1 MVVPSRLQH
10 TQASDAAGSKNPVG
24 KSDAMYGNPLMDST
38 FPDFGRMWPVTQ
50 GWNNIPLENYN
61 FDLPFQQDYSNNNS
75 FIQNQQNEHPD
86 DDDGID
92 DFYDSEVGKTNE
104 LMNLTPEFKGNT
116 ASVASQIKIST
127 PTKATVNL
135 AKGSATDTKRS
146 AAELRAFLLAKKRPG
161 SATPSAS
168 LASNKDNNDGHVMNG
183 GGQGKTAEERN
194 PPLSGDMKAG
204 PGQTATSVS
213 TDKSLQKPSNA
224 QSLPT
229 QNADI
234 QGLIDEYRA
243 PETVKNP
250 SVPGISMLAPDTLS
264 NGKTNG
270 ANNAAAPKP
279 IATVDPVM
287 SLIKHAGSPGS
298 LESGEIHS
306 DQEAAIKP
314 TGLDQ
319 ANRNAE
325 KVNNE
330 PPKSAEKKISVDN
343 PDRRQKPKTPQIRA
357 EASKQAVAQTKSG
370 PVSLFQSIDPRKST
384 QSNVEHRNV
393 PLAQRITRTQQEDI
407 PSSSP
412 RDLHGDN
419 PHRLDSDGR
428 VDKRD
433 HQHSAKA
440 SSSIT
445 QPRLL
450 SRTTTDERPDHHKH
464 ERKQNEELAALYKR
478 QLAEQNTPSSRT
490 NGDRRTLNELTIKSK
505 NNGVPADDTPTKPVG
520 HHEPASAA
528 SEVVS
533 NNLGSHGLTR
543 LQHEQ
548 MQKLGIDLSPQGLG
562 DLYDFLEYH
571 RFYVEQYRE
580 GFFARQRRLKAL
592 DAEKVALERES
603 LRQFDHFNS
612 MRAQSLAARE
622 CTEPPTPVSVARNAS
637 VETPPVKPMPPPL
650 TLPKRN
656 SNGGVIAISGKDLP
670 DSAVSTTNSTHRT
683 NGVITPR
690 DAPQS
695 SGSNL
700 KRDRPNE
707 EWDLDNSRKVA
718 RVDSDLRSN
727 GKDLPITT
735 FVEGADHRL
744 LAVEALAPVDEPLTL
759 VTQPLETTVIGLIE
773 TVAIAA
779 QVWMKSDGTPQA
791 LFAITVIGP
800 AISRLTVQTSVG
812 TAAANTVHLDH
823 SDHPTMKRAMPGRS
837 PRIPLII
844 ILWYRT
850 EAIEAGTGVNL
861 DILTEAF
868 NTCRNVI
875 LVFSVNN
882 SRAFQGYARM
892 LSLPSPSIPA
902 PSWQS
907 ALLWDSTDPFRIEWI
922 TVKETR
928 FHKVGHLKNECNE
941 GQAVLVGRDGQEIEE
956 GCGRA
961 LCRVIDG
968 VEG

>member
-183 GGQGKTAEERN
+183 GGQGKTAEERK

-250 SVPGISMLAPDTLS
+250 SVPGISMLAPDTLL

-357 EASKQAVAQTKSG
+357 EASKQAAAQTKSG

-445 QPRLL
+445 QPRLP

-478 QLAEQNTPSSRT
+478 QLAEQNIPSPRT
-490 NGDRRTLNELTIKSK
+490 NGDRRTLNELTNKSK

-548 MQKLGIDLSPQGLG
+548 IQKLGIDLSPQGLG

-707 EWDLDNSRKVA
+707 EWDLDSSRKVA

-727 GKDLPITT
+727 GKGQDISPMTQATHDRRFSSDYRPANYDFRGRSRSPTARRRSFSPRGRAPDFGHLTTRDYGYRSDRDRGDRRPSIDELRRNSASTLCHNCNRAGHFTTNCPDERRDSRGQYSPSRSFRPSDNEESHARKEPTYSSHNHSSVSNRGYRGGYRGGRANYQNSKPHFGSSSYFVSPATSGRKNSDPLNLKAGGQSRSASPGFDLP
-735 FVEGADHRL
+735 
-744 LAVEALAPVDEPLTL
+744 
-759 VTQPLETTVIGLIE
+759 
-773 TVAIAA
+773 
-779 QVWMKSDGTPQA
+779 
-791 LFAITVIGP
+791 
-800 AISRLTVQTSVG
+800 
-812 TAAANTVHLDH
+812 
-823 SDHPTMKRAMPGRS
+823 
-837 PRIPLII
+837 
-844 ILWYRT
+844 
-850 EAIEAGTGVNL
+850 
-861 DILTEAF
+861 
-868 NTCRNVI
+868 
-875 LVFSVNN
+875 
-882 SRAFQGYARM
+882 
-892 LSLPSPSIPA
+892 
-902 PSWQS
+902 
-907 ALLWDSTDPFRIEWI
+907 
-922 TVKETR
+922 
-928 FHKVGHLKNECNE
+928 
-941 GQAVLVGRDGQEIEE
+941 
-956 GCGRA
+956 
-961 LCRVIDG
+961 
-968 VEG
+968 